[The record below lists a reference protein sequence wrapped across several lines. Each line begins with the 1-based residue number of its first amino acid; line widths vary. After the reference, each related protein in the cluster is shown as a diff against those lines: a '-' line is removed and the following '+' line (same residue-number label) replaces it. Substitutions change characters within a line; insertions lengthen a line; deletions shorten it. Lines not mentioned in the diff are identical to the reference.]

1 MASKIVDYKLC
12 DRNFD
17 CDNCLFDKSMRNI
30 QHFGRREGELKERSK
45 SQNIIQAIINKI
57 EHAEFKSQ
65 MLYFQNHLVVKNLF
79 ANTYYLGFSPVAI
92 DLMDSV
98 TGIEYCNTSDKV
110 QKGQPILKVNGTWGN
125 VTLTSPIS
133 FSCLG
138 NITNPETQIP
148 HERWVSLIETSKE
161 ELNASAIPVSDY
173 HRDIISVTRELTRF
187 EIDYPEVGLTMMD
200 GGTDVQYLYEVIG
213 RKKYLSILKT
223 LFHKNNK
230 G

>member
-30 QHFGRREGELKERSK
+30 QHFGKREEELKERSK
-45 SQNIIQAIINKI
+45 GQNIIQAIINEI
-57 EHAEFKSQ
+57 EHAEFKNQ
-65 MLYFQNHLVVKNLF
+65 MLYFKNHLVVKNLF
-79 ANTYYLGFSPVAI
+79 ANTYYMGFSPVAI
-92 DLMDSV
+92 DLLDNSL
-98 TGIEYCNTSDKV
+98 TGIEYCNASDKV
-110 QKGQPILKVNGTWGN
+110 QKGDPFLKLNGTWGS
-125 VTLTSPIS
+125 VTISSPIN

-148 HERWVSLIETSKE
+148 HERWVSLIETSRE
-161 ELNASAIPVSDY
+161 ELGANTIPVSDY

-213 RKKYLSILKT
+213 REKYLSILKT
-223 LFHKNNK
+223 LFK
-230 G
+230 

>member
-12 DRNFD
+12 DRGFD

-30 QHFGRREGELKERSK
+30 QHFGMKEEELKKKSK
-45 SQNIIQAIINKI
+45 SQNIIQAMINNI

-65 MLYFQNHLVVKNLF
+65 LQYFQNHLVVKNLF
-79 ANTYYLGFSPVAI
+79 ANTYYLGFSPIAI
-92 DLMDSV
+92 DLLDSV
-98 TGIEYCNTSDKV
+98 SGIEYCNITDKV

-125 VTLTSPIS
+125 LTITSPIN

-148 HERWVSLIETSKE
+148 HERWVSLIETSKD
-161 ELNASAIPVSDY
+161 ELLVNSIPVSDY
-173 HRDIISVTRELTRF
+173 HRDIISVTRELTQF
-187 EIDYPEVGLTMMD
+187 EINYPEVGLTMMD

-213 RKKYLSILKT
+213 RKKYLGILKT